1 MIELIPAIDIMDGRC
16 VRLEQGR
23 YDRVTDYGDPLD
35 MALRMQDHGIVRLH
49 MVDLDGA
56 ASKHIVNYRT
66 LERVA
71 ARTGLV
77 IDFGGGVKGDDDLR
91 IAFDSGAAMVTGGSV
106 AVKQPDV
113 FCSWL
118 RTHGAGRII
127 LGADVRGRDIAVNGW
142 KEQSG
147 SDLMAFL
154 DFYTAEERG
163 VSTVI
168 CTDISRDGMLQGPA
182 VELYVEIL
190 QKHPSMHLIASGGVS
205 GSDDIRRLDEA
216 GVPAVIMG
224 KALYEGRISWRE
236 IEEILGLK

>member
-71 ARTGLV
+71 ARTGMV
-77 IDFGGGVKGDDDLR
+77 IDFGGGVKSDTDLR

-106 AVKQPDV
+106 AAKQPDV

-118 RTHGAGRII
+118 RTYGADRII

-142 KEQSG
+142 TEQSG
-147 SDLMAFL
+147 NDLMAFL
-154 DFYTAEERG
+154 DFYTAEGRS

-182 VELYVEIL
+182 VELYAEIM

-205 GSDDIRRLDEA
+205 GSDDIHRLDEA